1 MEVYQFF
8 LDILFR
14 ADNRQAY
21 FDSVLNAF
29 TGETV
34 YRESID
40 PEALANRGTASIV
53 DVPDYLSPGYI
64 GGDKPLRT
72 LKVPLYE
79 GYLVNLTEFEDVEDY
94 LRNHVGKARYSQLR
108 RYKKR
113 LDLCISP
120 RYVAYYGEM
129 DEGEY
134 RFVFECLR
142 EFTERRFRQKEEI
155 NYELP
160 FLEYYEQVMYQMIL
174 EKKALLFVIY
184 DGDQPINITL
194 NFIFGDLMLHWNS
207 CFDVDYGVF
216 NVGHINTMEH
226 FRWCF
231 KNNIR
236 VFDMGRGNFWH
247 KQRLINHTY
256 RYQQHIV
263 CERNFPSVSR
273 AVLQAVGPFSRYYL
287 IRGLKKVNAQKLY
300 SLYAKY
306 RFRSRFATDDS
317 QKLSTDAAYT
327 QKEVAET
334 LPQPEILRAVCL
346 DDQAYSRLRGP
357 FNQFL
362 HREKISQTEVQVF
375 EKPGPE
381 EAFIFYSP
389 AKVLQITFNQ
399 TSHQG

>member
-1 MEVYQFF
+1 MEVYKFF

-14 ADNRQAY
+14 ADSRQRY
-21 FDSVLNAF
+21 FDSVLNTF

-34 YRESID
+34 YEEAAN
-40 PEALANRGTASIV
+40 PEEAPMRQGATFV
-53 DVPDYLSPGYI
+53 DVPDYLSPRYT
-64 GGDKPLRT
+64 GGDNSLRI

-79 GYLVNLTEFEDVEDY
+79 GYLVDLTRFGDVEDY

-129 DEGEY
+129 DEREY

-142 EFTERRFRQKEEI
+142 EFTEKRFRQKEEI

-160 FLEYYEQVMYQMIL
+160 FLAYYEEVMYRMIL

-184 DGDQPINITL
+184 DGKKPINITL

-207 CFDVDYGVF
+207 CFDIDYGVF

-231 KNNIR
+231 KNNIC

-263 CERNFPSVSR
+263 CKRTFLSVSR
-273 AVLQAVGPFSRYYL
+273 AVLYAARPYLRYYL

-300 SLYAKY
+300 GYYAKY
-306 RFRSRFATDDS
+306 RFRSRQRDGHSPAVS
-317 QKLSTDAAYT
+317 ESTEYTWSDAAGAVPPT
-327 QKEVAET
+327 EC
-334 LPQPEILRAVCL
+334 LRAVFPGEEGY
-346 DDQAYSRLRGP
+346 ARLRGP

-362 HREKISQTEVQVF
+362 HREKISQTGVQVF
-375 EKPGPE
+375 EQAGSE
-381 EAFIFYSP
+381 DSFIIRTP
-389 AKVLQITFNQ
+389 DKTLQLTFNQ
-399 TSHQG
+399 KIA